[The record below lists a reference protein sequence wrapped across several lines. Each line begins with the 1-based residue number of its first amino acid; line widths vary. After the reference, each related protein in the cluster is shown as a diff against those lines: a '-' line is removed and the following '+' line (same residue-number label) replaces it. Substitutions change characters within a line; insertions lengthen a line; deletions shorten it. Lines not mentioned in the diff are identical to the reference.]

1 MNFEENFARRH
12 PNGVEKQGGLIFIGV
27 EISREFI
34 DDAEHQGIGILG
46 MDGFLIGEFTY
57 PALGRIADFSTDGND
72 SRSDFVAWSCGQA
85 RALLAGPWRSP
96 PTGEA
101 DQIHPGAAGRYMID
115 FVLTD
120 RSDADAHV

>member
-1 MNFEENFARRH
+1 MTFKENFARRH
-12 PNGVEKQGGLIFIGV
+12 PNGVKKQGGLIFIAV
-27 EISREFI
+27 EIAREFI

-57 PALGRIADFSTDGND
+57 PALGRIADFSTGGND

-96 PTGEA
+96 PAGKA

-120 RSDADAHV
+120 RPDADARV